1 MRISRS
7 TNGCKG
13 ERKSGVAATEFA
25 LICPMVILFSLAC
38 MDFGRIS
45 FYAETVSN
53 AARAGAEVGATRQF
67 TSETTSL
74 WKSKVLD
81 AVKQEMQ
88 HLPNYQSGDL
98 VTTLTTANDTD
109 GVVRV
114 TVDLTYPFHT
124 AVAWPGLPA
133 EVRLHERVQYRQF
146 R

>member
-1 MRISRS
+1 MGLPRS
-7 TNGCKG
+7 LNGCKRG
-13 ERKSGVAATEFA
+13 RKSGVAATEFA

-67 TSETTSL
+67 TSDTVSM
-74 WKSKVLD
+74 WKSKVQD
-81 AVKQEMQ
+81 AVQQEMQ
-88 HLPNYQSGDL
+88 HLPNFQNSDL
-98 VTTLTTANDTD
+98 VTTLTTINDID
-109 GVVRV
+109 GVVHV
-114 TVDLTYPFHT
+114 TVDLTYPFRT